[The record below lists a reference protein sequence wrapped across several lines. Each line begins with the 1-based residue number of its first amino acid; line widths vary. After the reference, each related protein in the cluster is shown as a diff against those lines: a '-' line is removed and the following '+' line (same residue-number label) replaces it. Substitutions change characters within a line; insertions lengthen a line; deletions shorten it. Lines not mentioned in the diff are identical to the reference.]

1 MLGGPSTSAA
11 VINDRS
17 SSRWCPVYRSQSRK
31 EIEMRKVVVNEFLSL
46 DGVAQAPGGEDEDRS
61 GGFAHGG
68 WSMKYMDEPAMTT
81 VLGSIKQGG
90 AFFLRGPPP
99 PGFLFS

>member
-1 MLGGPSTSAA
+1 

-81 VLGSIKQGG
+81 VLGSITRRAPFCSG
-90 AFFLRGPPP
+90 AAPTRFSLPTGPTRRRR
-99 PGFLFS
+99 SR